1 MASWGLFINTWVNP
15 VKMSDVI
22 PMKDLT
28 PLETTLGVVFTDK
41 DKLRQALVHRSYLN
55 ENPGFPLEHNERLE
69 FLGDAVLELVVT
81 DHLYTH
87 YQLPEGELT
96 NLRAAIVRGEM
107 LARVAEELHI
117 DDFMLL
123 SRGEKRDTG
132 KARHYILANAIE
144 AVIGALYLDQGYEGA
159 RALIAKVIITKLPEV
174 VAHGLYIDNKSK
186 FQELAQERFRV
197 TPSYEVLQE
206 SGLDHA
212 KHFVIGAFLGKKKVS
227 EGTGSSKQEA
237 QQAAAKQALEGLD
250 TASF

>member
-1 MASWGLFINTWVNP
+1 MTSA
-15 VKMSDVI
+15 
-22 PMKDLT
+22 KDLT
-28 PLETTLGVVFTDK
+28 PLETTLGVVFTDT

-81 DHLYTH
+81 DHLYLH

-107 LARVAEELHI
+107 LARVAEELGI

-123 SRGEKRDTG
+123 SRGERRDTG
-132 KARHYILANAIE
+132 KARHYILANAVE
-144 AVIGALYLDQGYEGA
+144 AVIGAIYLDGGYA
-159 RALIAKVIITKLPEV
+159 TAKEFIERVIIVKLPDIV
-174 VAHGLYIDNKSK
+174 SKGLHIDNKSK

-197 TPSYEVLQE
+197 TPSYEVLHE

-212 KHFVIGAFLGKKKVS
+212 KQFVIGAFLGTKKIS
-227 EGTGSSKQEA
+227 EGMGSSKQEA
-237 QQAAAKQALEGLD
+237 QQAAAKEALTRLAQNPAVD
-250 TASF
+250 L